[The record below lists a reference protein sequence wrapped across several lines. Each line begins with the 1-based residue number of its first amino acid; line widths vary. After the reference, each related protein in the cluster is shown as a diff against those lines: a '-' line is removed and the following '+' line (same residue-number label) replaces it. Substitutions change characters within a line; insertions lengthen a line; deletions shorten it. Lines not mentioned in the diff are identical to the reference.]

1 MNRTDY
7 SGKRILTTGAIG
19 PEAIDVLQT
28 VAPVESAAD
37 EESLAS
43 SLGDV
48 IGIVSRGM
56 EIRISAEVIQAAP
69 GLRVIGRPGAGYDT
83 VDVEAATARRI
94 PLVYAPVGGFAVAEG
109 ALAILLSIVK
119 RLPQADAIVREG
131 RWNERFHFLTG
142 DMTTRTLG
150 IIGLGRIGARLAR
163 LAQPFEME
171 VLGYDPVVGQESVRE
186 IGVTVVALDELLARS
201 DYISVHVPLND
212 DTRGLIDAAA
222 VARMKPGAV
231 FINTA
236 RGGVVESYDALA
248 DGLESGQLSAVGLD
262 VFEEEPP
269 DTSHRLF
276 RDRRCLFSPHTAG
289 TSEVAMAR
297 IYHSMATSMV
307 KVLNGEAPEY
317 CVNPEVLPTARDADL

>member
-1 MNRTDY
+1 MKRIDY

-28 VAPVESAAD
+28 VAPVESATD
-37 EESLAS
+37 EETLVS

-56 EIRISAEVIQAAP
+56 EIRISAEIIRAAP

-83 VDVEAATARRI
+83 VDVDAATACGI

-109 ALAILLSIVK
+109 ALAILLAIVK
-119 RLPQADAIVREG
+119 RLPQSDAIVREG

-163 LAQPFEME
+163 LVQPFEME
-171 VLGYDPVVGQESVRE
+171 VLGYDPVVGQESVSE

-236 RGGVVESYDALA
+236 RGGVVESYDVLA

-276 RDRRCLFSPHTAG
+276 RDRRCLFSPHTVG

-317 CVNPEVLPTARDADL
+317 CVNPEVLPTAQDADL

>member
-1 MNRTDY
+1 MNGTDY

-28 VAPVESAAD
+28 VAPVESATD
-37 EESLAS
+37 GETLVS
-43 SLGDV
+43 SLGDA

-56 EIRISAEVIQAAP
+56 EIRISAEIMQAAP

-83 VDVEAATARRI
+83 VDVEAATARGI

-142 DMTTRTLG
+142 DMITRTLG

-163 LAQPFEME
+163 LVQPFEME
-171 VLGYDPVVGQESVRE
+171 VLGYDPVVGQESVSE
-186 IGVTVVALDELLARS
+186 TGVTVVALDELLARS

-212 DTRGLIDAAA
+212 DTRGLIDATA

-236 RGGVVESYDALA
+236 RGGVVESYDVLA
-248 DGLESGQLSAVGLD
+248 DGLESGQLGAVGLD

-317 CVNPEVLPTARDADL
+317 CVNPEVLPSAQDADL